1 MCLFFRCCSFGVAG
15 TRWAAG
21 GGVGRSSRSSSSA
34 CVGTFVP
41 LCHAARPAPPAVG
54 FIKLC
59 GHGCRLV
66 AAIWAVCA
74 VDAHR
79 ERILLL
85 PNRFLGGIHTT
96 SVMASCGV
104 YIYIYTVTPSDSN
117 TTPRHT
123 TCNVC
128 VQIQTHPPHPSTPR
142 PRPRAPEG
150 LRGARCVG
158 THGPVFVFRAV
169 FWLYKYGGVR
179 AMIIATMPCGFN
191 WNHSG
196 IRRVLVHNLPDMI
209 IFVLSIVSL
218 LVLEYTLDVQSPQRR
233 ACVL

>member
-1 MCLFFRCCSFGVAG
+1 VGFIKKNRYQKLQHLCLFFRCCSFGVAG

-104 YIYIYTVTPSDSN
+104 YIYIYTQSHPPIR
-117 TTPRHT
+117 TPRHAT
-123 TCNVC
+123 LLAMSVSKSKP
-128 VQIQTHPPHPSTPR
+128 THPTPR
-142 PRPRAPEG
+142 LLDRDRGPRRGCEAPDALAHTAPYSYSG
-150 LRGARCVG
+150 LFSGYIN
-158 THGPVFVFRAV
+158 T
-169 FWLYKYGGVR
+169 GV
-179 AMIIATMPCGFN
+179 CG
-191 WNHSG
+191 
-196 IRRVLVHNLPDMI
+196 
-209 IFVLSIVSL
+209 
-218 LVLEYTLDVQSPQRR
+218 Q
-233 ACVL
+233 